1 MEKYVARDQVVFNF
15 QQLGRLRSREF
26 DPVPYEIACEVVV
39 LPVGRVAPFGEMV
52 LDPVRDSALTDVD
65 EAVFLLSQRSVDA
78 NGPALWWGGSEPGP
92 LESQPGR

>member
-1 MEKYVARDQVVFNF
+1 MARYQVVFNL

-26 DPVPYEIACEVVV
+26 HPIPHEIAYEVVV

-52 LDPVRDSALTDVD
+52 LDPVSDSALTDVD
-65 EAVFLLSQRSVDA
+65 EAVFLLSQRSVDT